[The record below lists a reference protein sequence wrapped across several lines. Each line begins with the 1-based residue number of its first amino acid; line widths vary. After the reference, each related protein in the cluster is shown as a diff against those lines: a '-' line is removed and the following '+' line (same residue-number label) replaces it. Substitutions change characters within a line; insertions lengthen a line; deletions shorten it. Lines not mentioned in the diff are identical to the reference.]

1 MLRPHRN
8 PVPREMFDPSDA
20 RHLAS
25 FDVFIR
31 TGNWGDVQFFPVL
44 PYDDVP
50 MTVLM
55 AFAEHQR
62 QVKREDKEQRSQR
75 FELEKPQL
83 IRTTAPSAAALSAA
97 AQARIASGNAILQ
110 RASS

>member
-8 PVPREMFDPSDA
+8 PVPREVFDPSNA

-25 FDVFIR
+25 FDVFIQ

-55 AFAEHQR
+55 AFAEYQR
-62 QVKREDKEQRSQR
+62 QVKREDKEARNVR
-75 FELEKPQL
+75 FQLEKPEL
-83 IRTTAPSAAALSAA
+83 IRIGAPSVAAERAA
-97 AQARIASGNAILQ
+97 SQARIASGNAILQ
-110 RASS
+110 RAGA